1 MKATSV
7 VVEIKRRRNGRGDGP
22 QAQLSVASGVRVPV
36 GEGGHPALQPGA
48 LDNEVGERGLRHDGG
63 V

>member
-1 MKATSV
+1 V
-7 VVEIKRRRNGRGDGP
+7 IVEVGLGRNGRGGDGP
-22 QAQLSVASGVRVPV
+22 KTQLSVASGVRVPV
-36 GEGGHPALQPGA
+36 GERGHPALQPGA